1 MPIRRLQFTEWKP
14 DQPAIGDSLNDAK
27 NVVPVLA
34 GYAPFPSASNLSNA
48 ASESLNNVFVGKI
61 GDTVQLFGGGAS
73 KLFKFDATNLAM
85 TDVSKT
91 GAYAGVVRWQY
102 AQFGSVLLAANYHEP
117 IQTWT
122 LGVSSTWQD
131 LGTYINGTY
140 TRTGTTVTVTTSTA
154 HGLTSASTYKIYF
167 KSGGALSGNY
177 VITSTDSTTFT
188 LTTAA
193 SGTIASS
200 NMSVYTSS
208 APIAKYVTV
217 VRDFVVCANILDTPN
232 KLQWSDIANESN
244 WTSGNASQADFQL
257 IADGGNI
264 TGLTG
269 GEIGI
274 VFLEKAIYRM
284 QYIGSPYFFQFDAIS
299 RNLGCIEGNSIAQYG
314 GISYFLSDD
323 GFYSCDGKTITPI
336 GVEKIDR
343 YFYSTFNIAKSDTMS
358 ATIDPIRKLVI
369 WNYPTTAGGNALI
382 IYNWQLNKWSRGETD
397 TNYVASAASTG
408 VTLEGI
414 GTLYTNLE
422 TVPASLDDRIWSGGK
437 YVLAGARGG
446 YIVTFTGTNTTANII
461 LSDFEEG
468 YNSIVKLA
476 RPIIDNGAA
485 TVAVAS
491 RRELDDTIAFTT
503 AAASGE
509 GNRVPLRS
517 AGRWHRLSITPTGS
531 WTTAI
536 AVDVEIET
544 QGGR

>member
-1 MPIRRLQFTEWKP
+1 
-14 DQPAIGDSLNDAK
+14 
-27 NVVPVLA
+27 
-34 GYAPFPSASNLSNA
+34 
-48 ASESLNNVFVGKI
+48 
-61 GDTVQLFGGGAS
+61 
-73 KLFKFDATNLAM
+73 
-85 TDVSKT
+85 
-91 GAYAGVVRWQY
+91 
-102 AQFGSVLLAANYHEP
+102 
-117 IQTWT
+117 
-122 LGVSSTWQD
+122 
-131 LGTYINGTY
+131 
-140 TRTGTTVTVTTSTA
+140 
-154 HGLTSASTYKIYF
+154 
-167 KSGGALSGNY
+167 
-177 VITSTDSTTFT
+177 
-188 LTTAA
+188 
-193 SGTIASS
+193 
-200 NMSVYTSS
+200 MSVYTSS
-208 APIAKYVTV
+208 APTAKYVTV

-232 KLQWSDIANESN
+232 KLQWSDIANEQN
-244 WTSGNASQADFQL
+244 WTAGNASQSDFQL

-284 QYIGSPYFFQFDAIS
+284 SYVGSPYFFQFDAIS

-314 GISYFLSDD
+314 GMSYFLSDD

-343 YFYSTFNIAKSDTMS
+343 YFYNTFNIAKSDTMS

-414 GTLYTNLE
+414 GALYTSIE

-437 YVLAGARGG
+437 YVLAGARGA
-446 YIVTFTGTNTTANII
+446 YIVTFTGTNTTANIV
-461 LSDFEEG
+461 LSDFEDG
-468 YNSIVKLA
+468 YNSVVKLA

-485 TVAVAS
+485 NVAVAS
-491 RRELDDTIAFTT
+491 RRELDDNIIFTT
-503 AAASGE
+503 AVSSGE

-536 AVDVEIET
+536 GIDVDTEP
-544 QGGR
+544 QGNR

>member
-1 MPIRRLQFTEWKP
+1 MPIQRIQFKDWLP
-14 DQPAIGDSLNDAK
+14 DQPSIGTGLQDAK
-27 NVVPVLA
+27 NVVPVLS
-34 GYAPFPSASNLSNA
+34 GYAPFPSASNYSNA
-48 ASESLNNVFVGKI
+48 ASESLNNVLVGKI
-61 GDTVQLFGGGAS
+61 GDVVQLFGGSAS
-73 KLFKFDATNLAM
+73 KLFKFDTTSLAM

-91 GAYAGVVRWQY
+91 DGYTGVVRWQY
-102 AQFGSVLLAANYHEP
+102 TQFGSILLATNYYAP
-117 IQTWT
+117 VQAWT

-154 HGLTSASTYKIYF
+154 HGLTSSSTYKIYF

-177 VITSTDSTTFT
+177 VITSTGATTFT
-188 LTTAA
+188 LTTVA
-193 SGTIASS
+193 SGTIATS

-208 APIAKYVTV
+208 APTAKYITV

-232 KLQWSDIANESN
+232 KLQWSDIANEQN

-284 QYIGSPYFFQFDAIS
+284 QYVGSPYFFQFDAIS
-299 RNLGCIEGNSIAQYG
+299 RNLGCVEGNSIAQYG
-314 GISYFLSDD
+314 GVSYFLSDD

-343 YFYSTFNIAKSDTMS
+343 YFYSTFNIGKSDTMS
-358 ATIDPIRKLVI
+358 ATIDPINKLVI
-369 WNYPTTAGGNALI
+369 WNYPTTSGNNALI
-382 IYNWQLNKWSRGETD
+382 IYNWQLQKWSRAETD

-414 GTLYTNLE
+414 GALYTSIE

-437 YVLAGARGG
+437 YVLAGARGA
-446 YIVTFTGTNTTANII
+446 YIVTFTGANTTANII

-468 YNSIVKLA
+468 YNSVVKLA

-485 TVAVAS
+485 NVAIAS
-491 RRELDDTIAFTT
+491 RRKLDDNITFTT
-503 AAASGE
+503 AASSGE
-509 GNRVPLRS
+509 GGRVPLRS
-517 AGRWHRLSITPTGS
+517 AGRWHRLSITPTGN

-544 QGGR
+544 QGNR